1 MSLAME
7 VLDRLVAFDTVSR
20 KPCRDAVDW
29 IADLLR
35 ALGVAVEIFPV
46 PDAGKASLLARV
58 GPARESGIVLS
69 GHIDVVPVDGQSWAS
84 DPFRLT
90 LRNER
95 LYGRGTADMKAFVA
109 LAVAALHDCAR
120 LSLSRPL
127 YLALSHDE
135 EIGCLGVRSLVDRLM
150 QEDCCP
156 QIAVI
161 GEPTALRPVNGH
173 KGCCLLETTFEGK
186 EAHSSAPHLGI
197 SANLDAARF
206 IGVLERYFAA
216 RAADGE
222 CDARFDP
229 PMTTFN
235 VGKMRGGRAI
245 NTVPGAA
252 RLSWDFRCLPS
263 VTPAQLR
270 ADIDCLWREEARRM
284 GSFGAARSIVST
296 AAIADVPPLAPESD
310 GAAERM
316 VRQLTN
322 VASAGIV
329 AFGTEAGF
337 FQAAGISSVV
347 CGPGSI
353 EQAHRADE
361 YIAVAQFEAGRR
373 FMADLV
379 RMISAP

>member
-20 KPCRDAVDW
+20 NPCRDAVDW

-35 ALGVAVEIFPV
+35 ARDVAVEIFPA

-58 GPARESGIVLS
+58 GPARKSGIVLS

-90 LRNER
+90 LRNGR

-109 LAVAALHDCAR
+109 LAVAALHDCAW

-135 EIGCLGVRSLVDRLM
+135 EIGCLGVRSLVDRLT

-186 EAHSSAPHLGI
+186 EAHSSAPHLGA

-206 IGVLERYFAA
+206 IGVLERYLRPVRPTAGA
-216 RAADGE
+216 
-222 CDARFDP
+222 
-229 PMTTFN
+229 
-235 VGKMRGGRAI
+235 MR
-245 NTVPGAA
+245 V
-252 RLSWDFRCLPS
+252 
-263 VTPAQLR
+263 
-270 ADIDCLWREEARRM
+270 
-284 GSFGAARSIVST
+284 SIR
-296 AAIADVPPLAPESD
+296 P
-310 GAAERM
+310 
-316 VRQLTN
+316 
-322 VASAGIV
+322 
-329 AFGTEAGF
+329 
-337 FQAAGISSVV
+337 
-347 CGPGSI
+347 
-353 EQAHRADE
+353 
-361 YIAVAQFEAGRR
+361 
-373 FMADLV
+373 
-379 RMISAP
+379 